1 MRTGVGLAAVGLAKL
16 VVAGSGQHLHKPLFA
31 GRDIGI
37 LAIGDGVSYPHF
49 NDVGSRADHEDL
61 RLAGLHLLAG
71 CGSIDE

>member
-1 MRTGVGLAAVGLAKL
+1 
-16 VVAGSGQHLHKPLFA
+16 LHKPLFA

-37 LAIGDGVSYPHF
+37 LAIGDGVSHPYF
-49 NDVGSRADHEDL
+49 NDVGSRAYYEHL